1 MKPLFLMAMAAFC
14 IAAFAVIAPA
24 MAQNNDMPVI
34 NNYQIFPSQIVG
46 QTCLE
51 NQQNKEIKCAILETE
66 KVLVPVAQ
74 LDVLTHGGR
83 DIYIQFCAKAED
95 PEFNGFKCQATVDG
109 EPADPGS
116 LDPLEQI
123 SDGTNGVS
131 IYEFC
136 LTWFGETTGVGKNDI
151 TEVDVECEAKAT
163 DTDNPVRID
172 SSVTAVFSK

>member
-1 MKPLFLMAMAAFC
+1 MMRLFSMAVAASC
-14 IAAFAVIAPA
+14 IAAFSFMAPA
-24 MAQNNDMPVI
+24 KAQNDDMPVI
-34 NNYQIFPSQIVG
+34 NNYQIYPSQIVG
-46 QTCLE
+46 QTCVE
-51 NQQNKEIKCAILETE
+51 NPNDKEVKCAVLETE
-66 KVLVPVAQ
+66 KVLVSVAQ

-109 EPADPGS
+109 EVADPGS

-136 LTWFGETTGVGKNDI
+136 LTWFGETVGVGKNDV
-151 TEVDVECEAKAT
+151 TEVDVECEAKVT

-172 SSVTAVFSK
+172 SSVTAVFSR